1 MRSTSEA
8 AVSSVLPDVRA
19 VPLAK
24 MPSLGTVTLN
34 QALARAL
41 PDSSA
46 CPVPVAAFNSAI

>member
-24 MPSLGTVTLN
+24 MPSLGTVILN